1 MKEYVLLPEDTIE
14 VLPEES
20 GAEAAVSIFCERTMI
35 LFPCSEIESLKLL
48 RRVTKDQKHPV
59 DCLCFTAKDALF
71 ETRQAVLVPITRQDY
86 AAFCDA
92 LKAVRP
98 ELFEKLCAEPYIHET
113 CDQTGSHLFAKS

>member
-20 GAEAAVSIFCERTMI
+20 GAEAAVCVFCERTMI
-35 LFPCSEIESLKLL
+35 VFPCSEIESLKLL
-48 RRVTKDQKHPV
+48 QRVTKDRRHPV

-71 ETRQAVLVPITRQDY
+71 ETRQAVLVPVTRQDY

-98 ELFEKLCAEPYIHET
+98 ELFEGLLVEAYIHET